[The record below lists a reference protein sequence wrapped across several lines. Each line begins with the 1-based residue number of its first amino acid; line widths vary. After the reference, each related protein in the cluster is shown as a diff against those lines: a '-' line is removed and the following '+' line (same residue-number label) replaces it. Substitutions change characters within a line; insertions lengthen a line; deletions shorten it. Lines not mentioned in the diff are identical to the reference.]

1 MRLHWNVVS
10 KAIRRPCSLKA
21 NSMWIQFQ
29 AFIYVSVPTKNYGW
43 LERFLVAYCTTIVQV
58 RNLHRNWPE
67 CVRESSKIML
77 ESAVVIILANII
89 LLPNT
94 FLISSFNT
102 TELITSHGSKHS
114 YAFATL
120 KNETGAS
127 TSSSSVNRD
136 TAPGSIEYNARYFCG
151 TIVGQDGPLRPGRYN
166 SDINIFNRQQ
176 SPISFLWKAVPSS
189 NLPPSQIVDGSSNGS
204 NPFATDT
211 SYKLQTLA
219 PGDSIS
225 LSCKDFVP
233 SVSLYSNSTD
243 GVDRF
248 IEGVS
253 TISVDLDP
261 LIQAAIS
268 SSSTGVVVSQP
279 SGEATNEPS
288 TNVLSVDAI
297 YTVNAL
303 EVPSREIIL
312 QLVEYTINQQD
323 VNGKLPA
330 EIISKPL
337 SVTVP
342 IRTNETINPDTQVKG
357 ILAREYSLNA
367 TEMQNLDI
375 TIRNLSLGVGALDDN
390 HAISLQRINAYQ
402 PAYPSDNVTS
412 KVTP

>member
-29 AFIYVSVPTKNYGW
+29 AFIYVSVPTKNNGW
-43 LERFLVAYCTTIVQV
+43 LERFLVAYCSTIVQV
-58 RNLHRNWPE
+58 RKLHRNWPE
-67 CVRESSKIML
+67 YVRESSKIML

-127 TSSSSVNRD
+127 TSSSSVNMD

-204 NPFATDT
+204 NPFVTDT
-211 SYKLQTLA
+211 NYKLQTLA
-219 PGDSIS
+219 PGNSIS

-323 VNGKLPA
+323 VNGKMPA

-342 IRTNETINPDTQVKG
+342 IRTNETINPDTQVKE

-402 PAYPSDNVTS
+402 PAYPSDNSTLT
-412 KVTP
+412 KP

>member
-1 MRLHWNVVS
+1 M
-10 KAIRRPCSLKA
+10 
-21 NSMWIQFQ
+21 
-29 AFIYVSVPTKNYGW
+29 
-43 LERFLVAYCTTIVQV
+43 
-58 RNLHRNWPE
+58 
-67 CVRESSKIML
+67 
-77 ESAVVIILANII
+77 VIILATI
-89 LLPNT
+89 LLLPST
-94 FLISSFNT
+94 FLINTINITEFNYDK
-102 TELITSHGSKHS
+102 GSKHN

-120 KNETGAS
+120 ESETNAS
-127 TSSSSVNRD
+127 TSSSSVNLD
-136 TAPGSIEYNARYFCG
+136 TGGPESIEYNARYLCG

-166 SDINIFNRQQ
+166 SDINIFNRQLN
-176 SPISFLWKAVPSS
+176 PISFLWNAVPSS
-189 NLPPSQIVDGSSNGS
+189 ILQPSKVVAGSSIDS
-204 NPFATDT
+204 NPFTADT
-211 SYKLQTLA
+211 SYRLQTLE

-233 SVSLYSNSTD
+233 SFSLYSNITD

-253 TISVDLDP
+253 TINVDLDP
-261 LIQAAIS
+261 STQAAMS
-268 SSSTGVVVSQP
+268 SSSTGVVISQP
-279 SGEATNEPS
+279 SGETTTEPS

-303 EVPSREIIL
+303 EVPSREIVL

-323 VNGKLPA
+323 LNGKLPA

-342 IRTNETINPDTQVKG
+342 IRTNETVNPDTQVKD

-367 TEMQNLDI
+367 TEMQSLDI

-402 PAYPSDNVTS
+402 PAPSSVSSPRSVGNSTS
-412 KVTP
+412 PRD

>member
-1 MRLHWNVVS
+1 
-10 KAIRRPCSLKA
+10 
-21 NSMWIQFQ
+21 
-29 AFIYVSVPTKNYGW
+29 
-43 LERFLVAYCTTIVQV
+43 
-58 RNLHRNWPE
+58 
-67 CVRESSKIML
+67 ML

-94 FLISSFNT
+94 FLISSFNI
-102 TELITSHGSKHS
+102 TELDTGHGSKHS

-120 KNETGAS
+120 ENETSAS
-127 TSSSSVNRD
+127 TSSSLVKMG
-136 TAPGSIEYNARYFCG
+136 TAPESIEYNARYFCG

-166 SDINIFNRQQ
+166 SDVNIFNRQQ
-176 SPISFLWKAVPSS
+176 YPISFLWNAVPSS
-189 NLPPSQIVDGSSNGS
+189 NLQPSQAVDGSSNG
-204 NPFATDT
+204 PFTSDT
-211 SYKLQTLA
+211 NYRLQTLA

-233 SVSLYSNSTD
+233 SFSLYANSTD
-243 GVDRF
+243 GVNRF

-337 SVTVP
+337 SVTAP
-342 IRTNETINPDTQVKG
+342 IRTNETINPDTQVKD

-402 PAYPSDNVTS
+402 PGYPANNTS
-412 KVTP
+412 AAP

>member
-1 MRLHWNVVS
+1 
-10 KAIRRPCSLKA
+10 
-21 NSMWIQFQ
+21 
-29 AFIYVSVPTKNYGW
+29 
-43 LERFLVAYCTTIVQV
+43 VQV
-58 RNLHRNWPE
+58 RNLHRNWPDY
-67 CVRESSKIML
+67 VRESSKIML
-77 ESAVVIILANII
+77 ESAAVVIILANII

-94 FLISSFNT
+94 FLKSSFNT
-102 TELITSHGSKHS
+102 TELNTGHGSKQS

-120 KNETGAS
+120 ENETGAS
-127 TSSSSVNRD
+127 TSSSFNMG
-136 TAPGSIEYNARYFCG
+136 TALESIEYNARYFCG

-176 SPISFLWKAVPSS
+176 SPISFLWKAVPSL
-189 NLPPSQIVDGSSNGS
+189 NLQPSQTVDGSSNGS
-204 NPFATDT
+204 TDT

-330 EIISKPL
+330 EIIFKPL

-402 PAYPSDNVTS
+402 PVYPSDNT
-412 KVTP
+412 TQTQP

>member
-1 MRLHWNVVS
+1 MKASPKITAECALTVILVS
-10 KAIRRPCSLKA
+10 
-21 NSMWIQFQ
+21 
-29 AFIYVSVPTKNYGW
+29 
-43 LERFLVAYCTTIVQV
+43 
-58 RNLHRNWPE
+58 
-67 CVRESSKIML
+67 
-77 ESAVVIILANII
+77 II

-94 FLISSFNT
+94 FVVSTFNFVDIYT
-102 TELITSHGSKHS
+102 DQGRSHN

-120 KNETGAS
+120 DSETNSLTSS
-127 TSSSSVNRD
+127 TSANLD
-136 TAPGSIEYNARYFCG
+136 TGPGSIEYNARYFCG

-166 SDINIFNRQQ
+166 SDINIFNRQLY
-176 SPISFLWKAVPSS
+176 PISFLWNAVPSS
-189 NLPPSQIVDGSSNGS
+189 TLQTSKDAGGSSGES
-204 NPFATDT
+204 NSFTADT

-233 SVSLYSNSTD
+233 SFPLYSNITD
-243 GVDRF
+243 GSDRF

-253 TISVDLDP
+253 TISIDLDP
-261 LIQAAIS
+261 SIQAAIS

-279 SGEATNEPS
+279 SGEAAPEPG

-303 EVPSREIIL
+303 EVPSRELVL
-312 QLVEYTINQQD
+312 QLVEYTINRKD
-323 VNGKLPA
+323 ANGKLPV
-330 EIISKPL
+330 EIISTPL

-342 IRTNETINPDTQVKG
+342 VRTNETVNPDTQVKD

-367 TEMQNLDI
+367 TERQNLDI

-402 PAYPSDNVTS
+402 PAPPSVSNSTS
-412 KVTP
+412 P